1 MIWELIERTVND
13 DDWSVTER
21 MKIGESYLVRA
32 VWRHRLGGER
42 VDGSAL
48 VLTGAFDLPAAPL
61 AIEGPKGGAGDI
73 VEVRPGETLHDAAA
87 RALNAS

>member
-1 MIWELIERTVND
+1 MTWELIERTVNE

-21 MKIGESYLVRA
+21 MPLAGGYLVRT

-48 VLTGAFDLPAAPL
+48 VLTGAFELPAAPL
-61 AIEGPKGGAGDI
+61 AIEGPK
-73 VEVRPGETLHDAAA
+73 E
-87 RALNAS
+87 ALAS